1 MEPKAPMILTKIL
14 ASAFTIHGSHFTV
27 LKHIHPN
34 GAETFHTD
42 SIRSIFKKIAN
53 YAKQERLSKSVA
65 VKTRYAQKRAQCLT
79 IFKCLILLLGPVVGR
94 GALAIKAAMTDAL
107 EQAGVEVT
115 PNRMWEPLRAYEKR
129 LVLIASKDSNIRA
142 GASRVMKEAERAEE
156 EGTELGT
163 ERSPSPTPLHAKTA
177 TNGKANK
184 TPTRSQ
190 SGNNNDEEEVQQEQ
204 EQEQEMEDE
213 IVVGDG
219 ADLDLGFDE
228 PELDF
233 DLGLDLPGTPASTVG
248 GGLKRGGS
256 VVTGPTAP
264 VGKRTRR

>member
-1 MEPKAPMILTKIL
+1 M
-14 ASAFTIHGSHFTV
+14 
-27 LKHIHPN
+27 
-34 GAETFHTD
+34 
-42 SIRSIFKKIAN
+42 
-53 YAKQERLSKSVA
+53 A
-65 VKTRYAQKRAQCLT
+65 VKTLYAQKRAQCLT
-79 IFKCLILLLGPVVGR
+79 IFKCLTLLLGPVVGR
-94 GALAIKAAMTDAL
+94 GALAIKASMTDAL

-177 TNGKANK
+177 TANGKGHK
-184 TPTRSQ
+184 TPTQSQ
-190 SGNNNDEEEVQQEQ
+190 SGNNNDEEEVEQ

-213 IVVGDG
+213 IVVGDD
-219 ADLDLGFDE
+219 ADLELGFDE

-248 GGLKRGGS
+248 GGGGS
-256 VVTGPTAP
+256 GRKRSGSIVTGPTAP
-264 VGKRTRR
+264 AGKRSRR